1 MKLRKKNTLWFVF
14 LCFYILFYFLWLTV
28 WKSEENILTL
38 GGNILSFTSGGIATV
53 WLLSAA
59 QKKPKK
65 DKLFWYLLAGGTYS
79 FFLAEFLWMGYENI
93 LDVAVPSPG
102 LPDLFFL
109 LQVGFYLAA
118 FSYKITREKKQ
129 NDFIKFVFDVLIIM
143 TVASTFSWHFLLQPL
158 SAANDVSAFALAV
171 SLAYPVGDLALL
183 FGATILLF
191 GMHQTFFN
199 STVFY
204 LFLGMFTL
212 SIADSFY
219 LYFVSNTEYNAGN
232 YTDPLFTL
240 SVLLIG
246 FTGLIGREEKTDP
259 QTSSLDKTPNK
270 VLTLLRLVFP
280 YVTVTILFIFMMV
293 RSKGID
299 IITIGSGLSI
309 LLVIIRQ
316 IFVQAENLHLMRQVS
331 DKKEALEISEY
342 RYKSF
347 LEPSAAGRSG
357 SGTDPKNLSAPT
369 PDERIK
375 FLAYHDSLTGL
386 ANRAMFEE
394 LLNQAVADA
403 ALSKKSFAVMFL
415 DLDNFKKI
423 NDTMGHNAGDQ
434 LLILIA
440 ERLKKCVRKNDLV
453 ARLGGDEFTFLIR
466 EISNPKDV
474 AFMAEKIIHALSQPY
489 KVDGQMVASTPSVGI
504 ALYPLNGQDPATL
517 LKNADRAMY
526 QVKENGKGHYFMA
539 EAEDSTVN

>member
-1 MKLRKKNTLWFVF
+1 MKLRKKNSLWLFF
-14 LCFYILFYFLWLTV
+14 LCLYILSYFIWLTI

-65 DKLFWYLLAGGTYS
+65 DKLFWYLLASGTYS

-93 LDVAVPSPG
+93 LNIAVPSPG

-118 FSYKITREKKQ
+118 FSYKITRGKKQ

-158 SAANDVSAFALAV
+158 SAANDVSAFSLAV

-183 FGATILLF
+183 FGAVILFF

-204 LFLGMFTL
+204 LFLGLLTL
-212 SIADSFY
+212 SIADSSY
-219 LYFVSNTEYNAGN
+219 LYFASNNGYIAGN
-232 YTDPLFTL
+232 YIDPLFTL

-246 FTGLIGREEKTDP
+246 FTGLIDREEKIDP
-259 QTSSLDKTPNK
+259 QTLPLDKTPNK

-280 YVTVTILFIFMMV
+280 YVTVTILFIFMIV

-347 LEPSAAGRSG
+347 LQPSADVLG
-357 SGTDPKNLSAPT
+357 SGTDQKKPAVPT
-369 PDERIK
+369 SDERIQ

-386 ANRAMFEE
+386 ANRALFEE
-394 LLNQAVADA
+394 LLNQAVVDA
-403 ALSKKSFAVMFL
+403 SLSRQSFAVMFL

-423 NDTMGHNAGDQ
+423 NDTMGHDAGDQ

-440 ERLKKCVRKNDLV
+440 GRLKECVRKNDVV